1 MSLHYSGGAGGGT
14 QGLKGGVRPDWP
26 SWGKASGMLPQP
38 LLASRKGQLQ
48 KGEEHASGVLN
59 SPVDPR

>member
-1 MSLHYSGGAGGGT
+1 MFLHYSGVEEGHR
-14 QGLKGGVRPDWP
+14 LKGGMRPAWP
-26 SWGKASGMLPQP
+26 SWGKASGKLPQP
-38 LLASRKGQLQ
+38 LLASREGQLQ